1 MARIEDLAD
10 RYGRHIATPWQRTVA
25 GAQRVVMVVYDKELE
40 RTLRARKLAFETA
53 TREAGHD
60 WHEID
65 LSSAFAEWMA
75 ADDYRDDYFASP
87 EDIRPKLSFDPPNS
101 EFTEYVVERL
111 RERLRKPEVTANSV
125 VALFGVG
132 ALFGFARIS
141 QILKMVEADIQ
152 GRLVVFFPGQF
163 ERNNYRLLDAR
174 DGWNY
179 LAVPIT
185 LHGEGANL

>member
-1 MARIEDLAD
+1 MARIEDIAE
-10 RYGRHIATPWQRTVA
+10 RYGRHIATPWQRTIA

-60 WHEID
+60 WFDVD
-65 LSSAFAEWMA
+65 LSDAFAAWMA
-75 ADDYRDDYFASP
+75 ADDYRDEYFSSP
-87 EDIRPKLSFDPPNS
+87 EDLQLKLDAEFPEFVAGRIRDM
-101 EFTEYVVERL
+101 
-111 RERLRKPEVTANSV
+111 LRKPEVTADSV
-125 VALFGVG
+125 VAVIGVG
-132 ALFGFARIS
+132 SLFGFARVS
-141 QILKMVEADIQ
+141 QVLKKIEADIK

-185 LHGEGANL
+185 QHGE

>member
-1 MARIEDLAD
+1 MARIEDIAE
-10 RYGRHIATPWQRTVA
+10 RYGRHIATPWQRTIA

-60 WHEID
+60 WFEVD
-65 LSSAFAEWMA
+65 LSDAFAAWMA
-75 ADDYRDDYFASP
+75 ADDYRDEYFSSP
-87 EDIRPKLSFDPPNS
+87 EDLQLKLDAEFPEFVAGRIRDM
-101 EFTEYVVERL
+101 L
-111 RERLRKPEVTANSV
+111 RRPEVTADSV
-125 VALFGVG
+125 VAVIGVG
-132 ALFGFARIS
+132 SLFGFARVS
-141 QILKMVEADIQ
+141 QVLKKIEADIK

-185 LHGEGANL
+185 QHGE

>member
-1 MARIEDLAD
+1 MSRIEDLAE

-65 LSSAFAEWMA
+65 LSTVFAEWMA

-87 EDIRPKLSFDPPNS
+87 EDMRLKLEA
-101 EFTEYVVERL
+101 EFPQFVAERL
-111 RERLRKPEVTANSV
+111 RETLHKEEVTADSV
-125 VALFGVG
+125 VAVLGVG
-132 ALFGFARIS
+132 SLFGFARIS
-141 QILKMVEADIQ
+141 EILKKVEADIR

-185 LHGEGANL
+185 LHGEGASL

>member
-1 MARIEDLAD
+1 MARIEDLAE

-53 TREAGHD
+53 SREAGHD
-60 WHEID
+60 WQEID
-65 LSSAFAEWMA
+65 LASAFADWMA
-75 ADDYRDDYFASP
+75 SDDYRDEYFVSP
-87 EDIRPKLSFDPPNS
+87 DDLQLKLDA
-101 EFTEYVVERL
+101 EFPEFVANCL
-111 RERLRKPEVTANSV
+111 RETLRKPEVTPGTV
-125 VALFGVG
+125 VAVFGVG

-141 QILKMVEADIQ
+141 QILKTVEADIR

-163 ERNNYRLLDAR
+163 ERSNYRLLDAR

-185 LHGEGANL
+185 LHGEGGYA

>member
-1 MARIEDLAD
+1 MARIEDLAE
-10 RYGRHIATPWQRTVA
+10 RYGRHIGTPWQRTVA

-65 LSSAFAEWMA
+65 LSAAFAEWMA
-75 ADDYRDDYFASP
+75 VDDYRDEYFASP
-87 EDIRPKLSFDPPNS
+87 EDLQLKLDAELP
-101 EFTEYVVERL
+101 EFVAERL
-111 RERLRKPEVTANSV
+111 RETLRGPDVTANSV
-125 VALFGVG
+125 VAVFGVG
-132 ALFGFARIS
+132 SLFGFARIS
-141 QILKMVEADIQ
+141 QVLKMIEDDIR

-185 LHGEGANL
+185 LHGEGGSA

>member
-1 MARIEDLAD
+1 MARIEDIAE
-10 RYGRHIATPWQRTVA
+10 RYGRHIATPWQRTIA

-60 WHEID
+60 WFEVD
-65 LSSAFAEWMA
+65 LSGAFAEWMA
-75 ADDYRDDYFASP
+75 ADDYRDEYFSSP
-87 EDIRPKLSFDPPNS
+87 EDLQLKLDAEFPEFVAGRIRDL
-101 EFTEYVVERL
+101 
-111 RERLRKPEVTANSV
+111 LRKPEVTANSV
-125 VALFGVG
+125 VAVLGVG
-132 ALFGFARIS
+132 SVFGFARIA
-141 QILKMVEADIQ
+141 QVLKKVEADIK

-185 LHGEGANL
+185 QHGE

>member
-1 MARIEDLAD
+1 MARIEDIAE
-10 RYGRHIATPWQRTVA
+10 RYGRHIATPWQRTIA

-60 WHEID
+60 WLEVD
-65 LSSAFAEWMA
+65 LSDAFAEWMA
-75 ADDYRDDYFASP
+75 ADDYRDEYFSSP
-87 EDIRPKLSFDPPNS
+87 EDLQLKLDAEFPEFVAERIR
-101 EFTEYVVERL
+101 EV
-111 RERLRKPEVTANSV
+111 LRKPEVTANSV
-125 VALFGVG
+125 LAVVGVG
-132 ALFGFARIS
+132 SLFGFARIS
-141 QILKMVEADIQ
+141 QVLKKIEADIK

-185 LHGEGANL
+185 LHGE

>member
-1 MARIEDLAD
+1 MARIEDIAE
-10 RYGRHIATPWQRTVA
+10 RYGRHIATPWQRTIA

-60 WHEID
+60 WFEVD
-65 LSSAFAEWMA
+65 LSNAFAAWMA
-75 ADDYRDDYFASP
+75 ADDYRDEYFSSP
-87 EDIRPKLSFDPPNS
+87 EDLQLKLDAEFPEFVAGRIRDVLYK
-101 EFTEYVVERL
+101 T
-111 RERLRKPEVTANSV
+111 EVTADSV
-125 VALFGVG
+125 VAVLGVG
-132 ALFGFARIS
+132 SLFGFARIS
-141 QILKMVEADIQ
+141 QVLKKIEADIK

-185 LHGEGANL
+185 QHGE

>member
-1 MARIEDLAD
+1 MARIEDIAE
-10 RYGRHIATPWQRTVA
+10 RYGRHIATPWQRTIA

-60 WHEID
+60 WFEVD
-65 LSSAFAEWMA
+65 LSDAFAAWMA
-75 ADDYRDDYFASP
+75 ADDYRDEYFSSP
-87 EDIRPKLSFDPPNS
+87 EDLQLKLDAEFPEFVAGRIR
-101 EFTEYVVERL
+101 EM
-111 RERLRKPEVTANSV
+111 LRKAEVTADSV
-125 VALFGVG
+125 VAVIGVG
-132 ALFGFARIS
+132 SLFGFARIS
-141 QILKMVEADIQ
+141 QVLKKIEADIK

-185 LHGEGANL
+185 QHGE

>member
-1 MARIEDLAD
+1 MARIEDIAE
-10 RYGRHIATPWQRTVA
+10 RYGRHIATPWQRTIA

-60 WHEID
+60 WFEVD
-65 LSSAFAEWMA
+65 LSDAFAEWMA
-75 ADDYRDDYFASP
+75 GDDYRDEYFSSP
-87 EDIRPKLSFDPPNS
+87 EDLQLKLDAEFPEFVAGRIRDM
-101 EFTEYVVERL
+101 
-111 RERLRKPEVTANSV
+111 LRKQEVTADSV
-125 VALFGVG
+125 VAVIGVG
-132 ALFGFARIS
+132 SVFGFARIS
-141 QILKMVEADIQ
+141 QVLKKVEADIK

-185 LHGEGANL
+185 QHGE

>member
-25 GAQRVVMVVYDKELE
+25 GAQRVVMIVYDKELE

-53 TREAGHD
+53 THEAGHE
-60 WHEID
+60 WREID
-65 LSSAFAEWMA
+65 LAGAFAEWMA
-75 ADDYRDDYFASP
+75 ADDYRDEYFASP
-87 EDIRPKLSFDPPNS
+87 DDLQLKLEA
-101 EFTEYVVERL
+101 EFPEFVAEQL
-111 RERLRKPEVTANSV
+111 RDVLRKPDGTKDTV
-125 VALFGVG
+125 VAVFGTG
-132 ALFGFARIS
+132 SLFGFARIS
-141 QILKMVEADIQ
+141 QILKMVEADIR

-185 LHGEGANL
+185 LHGEGEAT

>member
-1 MARIEDLAD
+1 MARIEDIAE
-10 RYGRHIATPWQRTVA
+10 RYGRHIATPWQRTIA

-60 WHEID
+60 WFEVN
-65 LSSAFAEWMA
+65 LSDAFAEWMA
-75 ADDYRDDYFASP
+75 ADDYRDEYFSSP
-87 EDIRPKLSFDPPNS
+87 EDLQLKLDAEFPEFVAERIR
-101 EFTEYVVERL
+101 EV
-111 RERLRKPEVTANSV
+111 LRKPEVTANSV
-125 VALFGVG
+125 LAVVGVG
-132 ALFGFARIS
+132 SLFGFARIS
-141 QILKMVEADIQ
+141 QVLKKIEADIK

-174 DGWNY
+174 NGWNY

-185 LHGEGANL
+185 QHGE